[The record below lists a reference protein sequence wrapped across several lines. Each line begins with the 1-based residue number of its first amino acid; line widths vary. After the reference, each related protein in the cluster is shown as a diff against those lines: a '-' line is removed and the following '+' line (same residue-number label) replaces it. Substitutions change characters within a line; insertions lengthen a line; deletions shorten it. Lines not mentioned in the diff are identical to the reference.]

1 MSVSARVRSGAAFSL
16 LMLSAC
22 GGGGGG
28 DGGGNPS
35 PTPPATN
42 RPPVFTSAATASVVE
57 NSAGTVYAAAA
68 SDPDGNA
75 LTYTIAGGA
84 DSARF
89 AITAGGALS
98 FVVAPDFESPADADV
113 NNVYLVQL
121 AASDGT
127 ASAMLDLAVTVTNVG
142 PDGIAVRRVG
152 TGFSQPLY
160 IAPVPG
166 DAARMFVVEK
176 GGRIRLLTPATGT
189 IGATPFLDVS
199 ASISTDGERGLLG
212 FATAPDFAASGRFYV
227 YLTAP
232 GGTIELRRY
241 RTLAGNRDVADPAS
255 ADVLLRIP
263 HPQSNHNGGWIDFGP
278 DGFLYLAVGDGGGS
292 GDPDDNAQNRNVL
305 LGKLLR
311 IDVAS
316 DAFPADEAR
325 DYAIPPGNP
334 FAATGGAPEIWATGL
349 RNPFRNGFDRT
360 TGHLFIADVG
370 QNAVEEVNLMR
381 PTDGGANYGWRV
393 REGTRPFQGTTADT
407 LTNPVIEYLHGSGP
421 RQGQSITGGQVYR
434 GPIEALSGHYVFG
447 DFVSGNLWSV
457 PVNRLSVGSTL
468 TGDAFTIR
476 TTAFVPDAGTI
487 GSPVSFGLDAAG
499 TLYIVDIDGE
509 IFRVEGV

>member
-1 MSVSARVRSGAAFSL
+1 MSISIAARSAAAL
-16 LMLSAC
+16 LLLAAC

-28 DGGGNPS
+28 A
-35 PTPPATN
+35 PAPAPVN
-42 RPPVFTSAATASVVE
+42 RPPAFTSAATASAAE
-57 NSAGTVYAAAA
+57 NSTGAIYAATA

-75 LTYTIAGGA
+75 LTYTIAGGV

-89 AITAGGALS
+89 SISAAGALS
-98 FVVAPDFESPADADV
+98 FVTAPDFESPADADS
-113 NNVYLVQL
+113 NNVYQVQL

-127 ASAMLDLAVTVTNVG
+127 ASATLDLVVTVTNVG
-142 PDGIAVRRVG
+142 PDGFAVRRVG

-176 GGRIRLLTPATGT
+176 GGRIRFLTPATGT
-189 IGATPFLDVS
+189 IGATFLDVS
-199 ASISTDGERGLLG
+199 NSISTDGERGLLG
-212 FATAPDFAASGRFYV
+212 FATAPDFATSGRFYV

-232 GGTIELRRY
+232 GGAIELRRY
-241 RTLAGNRDVADPAS
+241 RTQAGSRDVADPAS
-255 ADVLLRIP
+255 ADVLLRIA

-292 GDPDDNAQNRNVL
+292 GDPDDNAQNRNLL

-316 DAFPADEAR
+316 DAFPADDLR

-360 TGHLFIADVG
+360 TGHLLIADVG
-370 QNAVEEVNLMR
+370 QNMVEEVNLMR
-381 PTDGGANYGWRV
+381 AGDGGANFGWRV
-393 REGTRPFQGTTADT
+393 REGSRPFQGTSTQT
-407 LTNPVIEYLHGSGP
+407 LVDPVLEYLHGSGP
-421 RQGQSITGGQVYR
+421 RTGQSITGGYVYR
-434 GPIEALSGHYVFG
+434 GPVESLSGHYVFG

-457 PVNRLSVGSTL
+457 PLARLSVGTTL
-468 TGDAFTIR
+468 SSDAFTIR
-476 TTAFVPDAGTI
+476 TTAFAPDAGTI
-487 GSPVSFGLDAAG
+487 GNPVSFGLDVAG
-499 TLYIVDIDGE
+499 NLYIVDIDGE
-509 IFRVEGV
+509 IFRVEGG